1 MEDVAQRVSSPLL
14 VGRDAEAAGLTAA
27 VERVLDGARVELAGL
42 VPELDAPPPAMPGR
56 LFELLLGVLHR
67 LAEGRGLVLVVEDL
81 HWADRSTRDPL
92 AFLHHNLRGP
102 VALVL
107 TYRSDELHRRHPLR
121 PFLAELERGGRAER
135 LELGPLDRRALVGL
149 LAGIL
154 GQPAPAS
161 PAEELFISAKTQASM
176 SPTSW
181 PSSAWPTVPT
191 PPSPPIAPASAPD
204 GSPTVT
210 VP

>member
-1 MEDVAQRVSSPLL
+1 
-14 VGRDAEAAGLTAA
+14 
-27 VERVLDGARVELAGL
+27 
-42 VPELDAPPPAMPGR
+42 
-56 LFELLLGVLHR
+56 
-67 LAEGRGLVLVVEDL
+67 
-81 HWADRSTRDPL
+81 
-92 AFLHHNLRGP
+92 
-102 VALVL
+102 VL

-135 LELGPLDRRALVGL
+135 LELGPLDRRAL
-149 LAGIL
+149 AGIL

-161 PAEELFISAKTQASM
+161 PAEELGLTPREREVLVLVAAGRSNRQIAEELFISAKTQASM

-181 PSSAWPTVPT
+181 PSSAWPTVPR
-191 PPSPPIAPASAPD
+191 PPSPPIASASAPD